1 MIEPYRGRIYDPCC
15 GSGGM
20 FVQSEKFLEEHQGK
34 ISDLSIYGQEFN
46 TTTWKLCKM
55 NLSIRGL
62 EGNIGQH
69 HAYTFHNDVHKTLK
83 ADYSMLFLIIQLI
96 ISIILL
102 ILAIKYRKISESNW
116 FTDILPFFIVAF
128 IIIDRDFKDLN
139 KLDYIIII
147 ISIGVLI
154 LGISNVVLRIKKK
167 LLEKGE
173 D

>member
-1 MIEPYRGRIYDPCC
+1 
-15 GSGGM
+15 
-20 FVQSEKFLEEHQGK
+20 
-34 ISDLSIYGQEFN
+34 
-46 TTTWKLCKM
+46 
-55 NLSIRGL
+55 
-62 EGNIGQH
+62 
-69 HAYTFHNDVHKTLK
+69 
-83 ADYSMLFLIIQLI
+83 MLFLIIQLI

-116 FTDILPFFIVAF
+116 FTDLLPFFIVAF

-139 KLDYIIII
+139 KLDYITII